1 MPPYYETVPEDI
13 QGQANENR
21 LVNVGLTAYPEPY
34 LSKLK
39 LQEDITLNN
48 LVFNKIDANNVVW
61 IVSDIDGWW
70 NVPDPEIPD
79 LPRGWGDG
87 SYGAVGRWAARDMT
101 LTGSFLVQDPS
112 QVEVARNTLI
122 EACDMVKAGGWL
134 IVDEPSTSKAA
145 YVRLSGRPS
154 IQTVNARGRTDFS
167 IGLRAVDP
175 IKYEWIDGNE
185 DGYDYVDID
194 SGNTGT
200 VTNSGNVAVPLVF
213 EISGALTSTSSNT
226 TAIINTTSSDQI
238 DIISTLDS
246 DQTLEIDTYNREI
259 LLVDGATITNGRSKA
274 AILIDWI
281 YAAPGNNIIS
291 FEDTSNGAST
301 ATCRVYWRSG
311 WIG

>member
-1 MPPYYETVPEDI
+1 MVPYYEPSPSDI
-13 QGQANENR
+13 QGQAEENR
-21 LVNVGLTAYPEPY
+21 LVNLGLTALPEPY
-34 LSKLK
+34 LSGLK
-39 LQEDITLNN
+39 LQEDITLND
-48 LVFNKIDANNVVW
+48 LVFNKIDSNNVVW
-61 IVSDIDGWW
+61 VVSDIDGWW

-101 LTGSFLVQDPS
+101 LTGSFLTQDPS
-112 QVEVARNTLI
+112 QVEAARNTLI

-134 IVDEPSTSKAA
+134 IVNEPSTTKAA

-185 DGYDYVDID
+185 DGYDYVDIN
-194 SGNTGT
+194 SGGTGS
-200 VTNSGNVAVPLVF
+200 VVNSGNVAVPLIF
-213 EISGALTSTSSNT
+213 EISGPLTSTSSNT
-226 TAIINTTSSDQI
+226 TEIINTTSGDQI
-238 DIISTLDS
+238 DIVSTITAG
-246 DQTLEIDTYNREI
+246 QTLEIDTYNREI
-259 LLVDGATITNGRSKA
+259 LLVEGATVTNGRAKGA
-274 AILIDWI
+274 VLVDWI
-281 YAAPGNNIIS
+281 YVDPGTSVIS
-291 FEDTSNGAST
+291 FEDTSNASST

>member
-1 MPPYYETVPEDI
+1 MSPYYETVPEDI

-21 LVNVGLTAYPEPY
+21 LVNIGLTAYPEPY
-34 LSKLK
+34 LSGLK

-185 DGYDYVDID
+185 DGYDYVDIN
-194 SGNTGT
+194 SGSTGS
-200 VTNSGNVAVPLVF
+200 VVNSGNIAVPLVF
-213 EISGALTSTSSNT
+213 EISGALTSTASDAT
-226 TAIINTTSSDQI
+226 EIINTTSGDQI
-238 DIISTLDS
+238 DIVSTTTS
-246 DQTLEIDTYNREI
+246 GQTLEIDTYNREI
-259 LLVDGATITNGRSKA
+259 LLVEGATVTNGRAKGA
-274 AILIDWI
+274 VLIDWI
-281 YAAPGNNIIS
+281 YAAPGTSVIS
-291 FEDTSNGAST
+291 FEDTSNGSST